1 MYKKDLLEWLEKEI
15 KGCTKE
21 YQNAIQ
27 VADDIKVD
35 REGDKMVILL
45 EVKQQIEK
53 LIELT
58 PCTAL

>member
-1 MYKKDLLEWLEKEI
+1 MYKRELLGWLEEKICE
-15 KGCTKE
+15 CTKE

-27 VADDIKVD
+27 IADDIKVD

-45 EVKQQIEK
+45 EVKQQVEK

-58 PCTAL
+58 PCTAS